1 MPAMINSPLDIDAIT
16 LEMAWSRVISLLDEA
31 SNFMLRTSFSSV
43 VREAKDF
50 TVVLMD
56 RHGRV
61 VAHPT
66 AGCPP
71 FNGTMPRTIQHLLET
86 FPIKQWHPGD
96 FVVTND
102 PWMGTGHLND
112 VSAARP
118 IFRGPALLGFA
129 GVVAH
134 MADIGGVMWSA
145 TSREIFE
152 EGLQIPRM
160 KLFARGEPNTTAFE
174 FIRQNV
180 RKPDIVEGDLYAM
193 LAAVTVVDRR
203 LNEFLDAFGADRWER
218 LADEMIS
225 RAGAAMRNAIR
236 AIPNG
241 TYENEIFLDGTDKPL
256 PIRVKVDVKHD
267 SIHVDYAGSAD
278 QVPYAIN
285 SPYCYTYAYTVYPL
299 KCLCSP
305 ATPNN
310 QGTFDAITVSAPVG
324 SILNP
329 TYPAP
334 TSARMLSGHP
344 LHAAIFGALADAIP
358 DRVIADSSAPRP
370 IVLVSGYRDDGVR
383 FHMPFFLMGGLGA
396 SQHGDGPACLPYP
409 TNVRSTPVELM
420 ESEAAILVEYKEL
433 VPDSGGVG
441 MHRGGSAQ
449 EIKIRNRSSH
459 PMYVSLITERTHTAP
474 KGLFGG
480 GDGLAPKF
488 EMEDGT
494 PINPKGIR
502 VVGSGEAFVVRAHG
516 GGGYGDPK
524 MRSRELIERDLIN
537 GYASR
542 EPTMPPRSLAARR
555 SRARSS

>member
-1 MPAMINSPLDIDAIT
+1 MASTARPDNQSFIDAIA
-16 LEMAWSRVISLLDEA
+16 LEMAWSRLISLLDEA
-31 SNFMLRTSFSSV
+31 SNFMLRTSFSSI

-56 RHGRV
+56 ARGRV

-71 FNGTMPRTIQHLLET
+71 FNGTMPRTIRHLLKA
-86 FPIKQWHPGD
+86 FPAEQWNPGD
-96 FVVTND
+96 FIATND

-112 VSAARP
+112 VSGARP
-118 IFRGPALLGFA
+118 IFRNGTLVGFA

-134 MADIGGVMWSA
+134 MADIGGIMWSA

-160 KLFARGEPNTTAFE
+160 KLFASGEPNATAFS
-174 FIRQNV
+174 FIKQNV

-193 LAAVTVVDRR
+193 LAATEVVDRR
-203 LNEFLDAFGADRWER
+203 LNEFLDGFGLERWS
-218 LADEMIS
+218 LLTDEMIR
-225 RAGAAMRNAIR
+225 RAAHAMRREIAG
-236 AIPNG
+236 IPSG
-241 TYENEIFLDGTDKPL
+241 VYENEIFLDGVEKLL
-256 PIRVKVDVKHD
+256 PIRAKVTVNAD

-305 ATPNN
+305 NTPNN
-310 QGTFDAITVSAPVG
+310 QGTFDAITVSAPEG

-344 LHAAIFGALADAIP
+344 LHAAIFGALAQALP
-358 DRVIADSSAPRP
+358 DRVIADSAAPRP
-370 IVLVSGYRDDGVR
+370 IILVSGYRDDNVR

-396 SQHGDGPACLPYP
+396 SKHGDGPACIPYP

-420 ESEAAILVEYKEL
+420 EAEAAILIEHKEL
-433 VPDSGGVG
+433 VRDSGGKG
-441 MHRGGSAQ
+441 MHRGGAAQ
-449 EIKIRNRSSH
+449 EIKIRNRSSR
-459 PMYVSLITERTHTAP
+459 PMYVSLLTERTKTAP
-474 KGLFGG
+474 RGLFGG
-480 GDGLAPKF
+480 GDGLKPKF

-494 PINPKGIR
+494 ALNPKGIH
-502 VVGSGEAFVVRAHG
+502 VVRSGEALVVRAHG
-516 GGGYGDPK
+516 GGGYGDPGL
-524 MRSRELIERDLIN
+524 RSRLLTESDLLN
-537 GYASR
+537 EYVSE
-542 EPTMPPRSLAARR
+542 EPAD
-555 SRARSS
+555 

>member
-1 MPAMINSPLDIDAIT
+1 
-16 LEMAWSRVISLLDEA
+16 MAWSRVISLLDEA
-31 SNFMLRTSFSSV
+31 SNFLLRTSFSSI

-56 RHGRV
+56 KRGRV

-71 FNGTMPRTIQHLLET
+71 FNGTMPRTIQHLFDV
-86 FPIKQWHPGD
+86 FPSSTWNVGD
-96 FVVTND
+96 FIATND

-118 IFRGPALLGFA
+118 IFRAGTIVGFA

-134 MADIGGVMWSA
+134 MADIGGIMWSA

-152 EGLQIPRM
+152 EGIQIPRM
-160 KLFARGEPNTTAFE
+160 KLFEGGIPNETAFN

-180 RKPDIVEGDLYAM
+180 RKPDIVEGDLHAM
-193 LAAVTVVDRR
+193 LAATVVVDRR
-203 LNEFLDAFGADRWER
+203 LNDFLDAFGDYRWDD
-218 LADEMIS
+218 LADEMIE
-225 RAGAAMRNAIR
+225 RAGAAMRAEIR

-241 TYENEIFLDGTDKPL
+241 VYENEIFLDGTDDLL
-256 PIRVKVDVKHD
+256 PIRVKVTIEDE
-267 SIHVDYAGSAD
+267 SIHVDYSGSAG

-299 KCLCSP
+299 KCLFSP
-305 ATPNN
+305 DTPNN
-310 QGTFDAITVSAPVG
+310 QGTFEAIRVTAPEG

-344 LHAAIFGALADAIP
+344 LHAALFGALAGAMP

-370 IVLVSGYRDDGVR
+370 IILVSGYRDDGVR

-396 SQHGDGPACLPYP
+396 SQHGDGPACIPYP

-420 ESEAAILVEYKEL
+420 EAESAILIEYKEL
-433 VPDSGGVG
+433 VTDSGGAG
-441 MHRGGSAQ
+441 MHRGGLAQ
-449 EIKIRNRSSH
+449 EIKVRNVSSE
-459 PMYVSLITERTHTAP
+459 PMYVSLITERTKTAP
-474 KGLFGG
+474 KGIFGG
-480 GDGLAPKF
+480 GNGLVPKF
-488 EMEDGT
+488 EMEDGS
-494 PINPKGIR
+494 PLNPKGIQM
-502 VVGSGEAFVVRAHG
+502 VAAGAAFVVRSHG
-516 GGGYGDPK
+516 GGGCGDQSCRDPK
-524 MRSRELIERDLIN
+524 LLERDLRDE
-537 GYASR
+537 YV
-542 EPTMPPRSLAARR
+542 
-555 SRARSS
+555 SSGTK

>member
-1 MPAMINSPLDIDAIT
+1 MTRSPNAFAIEIDPIA
-16 LEMAWSRVISLLDEA
+16 LEIGWSRVISLLDEA
-31 SNFMLRTSFSSV
+31 SNFMLRTSFSSI

-50 TVVLMD
+50 TIVLMD
-56 RHGRV
+56 HLGRV

-71 FNGTMPRTIQHLLET
+71 FNGTMPRTIRHLLEA
-86 FPIKQWHPGD
+86 FSIEQWYPGD
-96 FVVTND
+96 FIVTND

-118 IFRGPALLGFA
+118 IFRGGTLVGFV

-160 KLFARGEPNTTAFE
+160 KLFSGGEPNVTAFD

-180 RKPDIVEGDLYAM
+180 RKPVIVEGDLHAM
-193 LAAVTVVDRR
+193 LAAAVVVDRR
-203 LNEFLDAFGADRWER
+203 LNEFLDSFGMERWGH
-218 LADEMIS
+218 LTDEMIR
-225 RAGAAMRNAIR
+225 RAGDAMRSAIR

-241 TYENEIFLDGTDKPL
+241 SYENQIFLDGVDNFL
-256 PIRVKVDVKHD
+256 PIKVRVNVSDE
-267 SIHVDYAGSAD
+267 SIHVDYSGSAD

-305 ATPNN
+305 DTPNN
-310 QGTFDAITVSAPVG
+310 QGTFDAITVTAPTG

-344 LHAAIFGALADAIP
+344 LHAAIFGALADAMP
-358 DRVIADSSAPRP
+358 DRIIADSSAPRP
-370 IVLVSGYRDDGVR
+370 IILVSGYRDDGVR

-396 SQHGDGPACLPYP
+396 SRHGDGPACLPYP

-420 ESEAAILVEYKEL
+420 EAEAAILVEHKEF
-433 VPDSGGVG
+433 VTDSGGSG

-449 EIKIRNRSSH
+449 EIKIRNRSSK
-459 PMYVSLITERTHTAP
+459 PMYVSLIAERTKTAP

-480 GDGLAPKF
+480 GDGLAPRF
-488 EMEDGT
+488 AMEDGT
-494 PINPKGIR
+494 PMDPKSIHVVNPGD
-502 VVGSGEAFVVRAHG
+502 AFVVRAHG

-524 MRSRELIERDLIN
+524 L
-537 GYASR
+537 
-542 EPTMPPRSLAARR
+542 R
-555 SRARSS
+555 SRALIDRDLLNEYVSLEPAPILRMNNVA